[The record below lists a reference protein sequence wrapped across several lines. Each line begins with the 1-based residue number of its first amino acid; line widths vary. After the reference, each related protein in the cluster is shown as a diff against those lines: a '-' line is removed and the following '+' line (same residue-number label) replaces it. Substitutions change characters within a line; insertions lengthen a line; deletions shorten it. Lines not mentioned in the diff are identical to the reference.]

1 MEETYS
7 KETCC
12 SVDVVQKR
20 VRKLG
25 KKDIESIKKRNRG
38 KTERATK
45 KTVKWEV
52 QVVSSD

>member
-25 KKDIESIKKRNRG
+25 KKDIESKKREI
-38 KTERATK
+38 ERQQREQQ